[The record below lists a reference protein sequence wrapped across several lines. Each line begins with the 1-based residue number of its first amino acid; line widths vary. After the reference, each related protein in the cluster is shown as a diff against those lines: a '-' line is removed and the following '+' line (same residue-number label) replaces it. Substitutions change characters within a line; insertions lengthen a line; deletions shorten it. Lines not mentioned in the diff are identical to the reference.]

1 MSIMPSSDC
10 HTPVDKHDEL
20 YFTFHWHTVVVAVTP
35 NRLNRLWFAYF
46 AQKAQKRF
54 HLDKAKK
61 KDSLLGM
68 HKMHKHFRLS
78 RLNRK
83 EMFLTKLIAC
93 SDEA

>member
-10 HTPVDKHDEL
+10 HTL
-20 YFTFHWHTVVVAVTP
+20 VAVTP

-61 KDSLLGM
+61 KDSIMPVLCFQCAAVCLPGQLVQESSLLASEV
-68 HKMHKHFRLS
+68 S
-78 RLNRK
+78 R
-83 EMFLTKLIAC
+83 
-93 SDEA
+93 